1 LAKKYDLIIIDAPA
15 RASKGTLEIAKNA
28 DLVIQPVGASNDDLV
43 PAVKEF
49 HALKEAGISKKKFL
63 FVLTRLST
71 PAEAKA
77 IKEYLKDTDYSFT
90 TNYLAEKTS
99 YKQIQNEG
107 KSIGE
112 VNYKT
117 LQKQVKELVN
127 EILNYL

>member
-1 LAKKYDLIIIDAPA
+1 LAKQYDLIIIDAPA
-15 RASKGTLEIAKNA
+15 RASKGTLEIAKNS

-49 HALKEAGISKKKFL
+49 NALKKAGISKKKL
-63 FVLTRLST
+63 LLVLTRLST
-71 PAEAKA
+71 NKEAEA

-90 TNYLAEKTS
+90 TSYLIEKTS

-117 LQKQVKELVN
+117 LRKQVQKLVN